1 MRPFLISI
9 PHSGEKI
16 PSEVTWLRDF
26 PEEVVMCD
34 VDRYVD
40 RLYFPVIEALK
51 IDHVVTEW
59 HRYVVDLNRL
69 ADDVDADSVEGHKN
83 PPGSFTTG
91 LLWVK
96 TTTDI
101 RLMKQPITPE
111 LHKQLVANYFEP
123 FHRRIQAI
131 YKKMKDAGI
140 KETFHLDA
148 HSMPS
153 WGTKAHRDPGEH
165 RAEIVISD
173 FNGKSCRAEY
183 KDLVIEAYKKAGFQV
198 GYNWPYMGGRL
209 TQQYGKP
216 EIRQHAIQV
225 ELRRDLYM
233 DERTKRLIPAAESIK
248 KRLRQAIEEIVSRL
262 DQI

>member
-1 MRPFLISI
+1 MLPFLISI

-16 PSEVTWLRDF
+16 PAEVTWLKDL
-26 PEEVVMCD
+26 PEEIVMCD

-40 RLYFPVIEALK
+40 RLYQPVIDALK
-51 IDHVVTEW
+51 IDHVVAEW

-69 ADDVDADSVEGHKN
+69 ADDVDAESVDGHKN
-83 PPGSFTTG
+83 PPGTFTTG

-96 TTTDI
+96 TTTDV
-101 RLMKQPITPE
+101 RLMKKPISGE
-111 LHKQLVANYFEP
+111 LHAKLVADYFMP
-123 FHRRIQAI
+123 FHEKIHAI
-131 YKKMKDAGI
+131 YKKMRDAGI

-153 WGTKAHRDPGEH
+153 WGTKAHRDPGER
-165 RAEIVISD
+165 RAEIVVSD
-173 FNGKSCRAEY
+173 FNGKSCRPEF
-183 KDLVIEAYKKAGFQV
+183 KELVIAAYKEAGFQV
-198 GYNWPYMGGRL
+198 SYNWPYIGGRL

-216 EIRQHAIQV
+216 EILQHAIQV

-233 DERTKRLIPAAESIK
+233 DEKTKRLIPQAEETK
-248 KRLRQAIEEIVSRL
+248 KRLRQAVEKIVSRL